1 MKSLAVFCIYSI
13 YNLFKTHDWLFLAL
27 VCLFFTFV
35 FFCAYFK
42 NKIKVLKFKHHLKNE
57 LYKITQ
63 HDLVFPSID
72 INTLTYNEIKF
83 LPGLSNEQARILTV
97 HLKTGNKINNIQQL
111 SQIVDIDEN
120 MLKVYEKI
128 IKF

>member
-1 MKSLAVFCIYSI
+1 MKSIAVFGIYSI

-27 VCLFFTFV
+27 VCLFFILIFLST
-35 FFCAYFK
+35 YFK

-83 LPGLSNEQARILTV
+83 LPGLSNEQARVLAVYI
-97 HLKTGNKINNIQQL
+97 KTGNKINNIQQL
-111 SQIVDIDEN
+111 TQIVDIDEN

-128 IKF
+128 INF